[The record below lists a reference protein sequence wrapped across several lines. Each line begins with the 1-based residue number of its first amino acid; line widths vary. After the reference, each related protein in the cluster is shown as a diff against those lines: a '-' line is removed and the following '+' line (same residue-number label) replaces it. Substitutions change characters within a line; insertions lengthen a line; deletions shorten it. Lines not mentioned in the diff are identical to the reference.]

1 MAAHLARPGAVVTR
15 TPSGA
20 GDLRAHVVVLNVND
34 KVGRVVEELAADSPS
49 APRDVVLMV
58 QDRRLWDE
66 HPAWHPRAGLPCRV
80 HVVYGCPAEPA
91 DLAAVGLPRARA
103 AVLLADPRQGELADA
118 RTTLVAV
125 AVERGSPDVHTVME
139 LVASVNRAHLRAT
152 EVDEVVC
159 LGELTEQL
167 IAQCCVTPGAGR
179 VLAHLLSTD
188 PDTAQLF
195 LLKLPPR
202 LRGRTFREVARR
214 AVERHAPL
222 VLCGYVRDT
231 AEPGQRPHPVVVLNP
246 TARTDPGKDTP
257 LVGDDRLVVLAHRRP
272 DLEEALG

>member
-1 MAAHLARPGAVVTR
+1 MTGRAPDLA
-15 TPSGA
+15 
-20 GDLRAHVVVLNVND
+20 DLNGHVVVLNVND
-34 KVGRVVEELAADSPS
+34 KTGRLVEELSSGSPS
-49 APRDVVLMV
+49 APRDVVLVV
-58 QDRRLWDE
+58 QDRRLWEE
-66 HPAWHPRAGLPCRV
+66 HPAWHPRPGLPCRV
-80 HVVYGCPAEPA
+80 HVVHGCPAEPT

-103 AVLLADPRQGELADA
+103 AVLLADPRQGDLADA
-118 RTTLVAV
+118 RSTLVAV

-195 LLKLPPR
+195 LLEPPPR
-202 LRGRTFREVARR
+202 LCGRTFRELARL
-214 AVERHAPL
+214 AIERHAPM
-222 VLCGYVRDT
+222 VLCGFVRDT

-246 TARTDPGKDTP
+246 AARTEPGKDTP
-257 LVGDDRLVVLAHRRP
+257 LVAGDRLVVLAHRRP
-272 DLEEALG
+272 DLGEAFG